1 MLRHVRLV
9 IPIVML
15 FAAGAVRAQTLPPD
29 IAKSG
34 TVTSALNADYPP
46 MELKDPATGQIEG
59 FDIDLA
65 NAMAQV
71 LHVRMAWQDGAF
83 EAMMPA
89 LQTHRVDMIISGL
102 SDLPVRRA
110 SFDFVDY
117 IKSGAQVFT
126 LVSDTDLKTPEDL
139 CGKTIATSL
148 GTSYP
153 GIIQSWSAKHCTAA
167 SKPAINVLTD
177 NELSLIL
184 LDMKEGRA
192 DAAVQ
197 GTEAVPTIV
206 GRDPSTYRIFGPPLN
221 TALQAMAFN
230 KDDPELR
237 NAFQYALKT
246 VIADGQYDALLK
258 KWNLTLSGYRTATIN
273 AGPAP

>member
-1 MLRHVRLV
+1 MFRHVRLV

-15 FAAGAVRAQTLPPD
+15 FAAGAAHAQTLPPD

-46 MELKDPATGQIEG
+46 MELKDPTTGQIEG

-65 NAMAQV
+65 NAMARV
-71 LHVRMAWQDGAF
+71 LHVKMAFLDGAF

-89 LQTHRVDMIISGL
+89 LQSHRVDMIISGL

-126 LVSDTDLKTPEDL
+126 LVSDTDLKTLTDL

-153 GIIQSWSAKHCTAA
+153 GIIQSWSAKHCVAA
-167 SKPAINVLTD
+167 GKPAINVLTD

-206 GRDPSTYRIFGPPLN
+206 GRDPSTYRVFGTPLN
-221 TALQAMAFN
+221 SALQAMAFN
-230 KDDPELR
+230 KNDPQLR
-237 NAFQYALKT
+237 DAFQSALKS

>member
-1 MLRHVRLV
+1 MFRHARLV
-9 IPIVML
+9 LPIVML
-15 FAAGAVRAQTLPPD
+15 FAATDARAQTLPPD

-46 MELKDPATGQIEG
+46 MEMKDPTTGQIEG

-65 NAMAQV
+65 NAMAKV
-71 LHVRMAWQDGAF
+71 LHVKMAWQDGAF

-89 LQTHRVDMIISGL
+89 LQSHRVDMIISGL

-126 LVSDTDLKTPEDL
+126 LISDTDLKTLTDL

-153 GIIQSWSAKHCTAA
+153 GIIQAWSAKHCVAA
-167 SKPAINVLTD
+167 GKPPINVLTD

-192 DAAVQ
+192 DDRWARPVDLSRLRDTPQQRHAGHGLQQGRPPAA
-197 GTEAVPTIV
+197 
-206 GRDPSTYRIFGPPLN
+206 GR
-221 TALQAMAFN
+221 
-230 KDDPELR
+230 
-237 NAFQYALKT
+237 
-246 VIADGQYDALLK
+246 
-258 KWNLTLSGYRTATIN
+258 LSIRAEGRHSRRHV
-273 AGPAP
+273 